1 MKNIF
6 KYLIVGVLLFVIFI
20 SSAYTY
26 RIDNKESFIN
36 TLDNTNIEL
45 NEEQTITFKA
55 IKNNLNKIKFNID
68 YKKNYEDNQE
78 VLITVKQDDKVI
90 KEEKVRLNKLQTYH
104 NILIKF
110 DKIKD
115 SMDKEYQITIKP
127 LQDTIDCKIIT
138 TDTMYYQSYHN
149 ILYISLMIVLTIITF
164 ILLKFLFKDN
174 NIKIENWYLVLSII
188 VYGTYIIAF
197 PLFAPHDEYY
207 HWGRAYEI
215 SEGHLLSEVNDN
227 YSMTKLPLAVST
239 LYNTEFTNIRY
250 ATTYNT
256 KDIRINEWEKA
267 MFDMRTVAVYSPVQ
281 YIPQSI
287 GIAIARIFT
296 CRTLVMAYFGRIMNA
311 IMSIILMYL
320 AIKLIPFGKKIL
332 FTIAFIP
339 IAVEGFTSLSADAIT
354 ISISFLLLAYILN
367 LKFNKDIKTLTKKHY
382 ICLLIMSIVL
392 ALCKIVYI
400 PLIFLLLLL
409 PKDKFKDKKHRL
421 LFVSSI
427 IGISVLLNLIWLG
440 IASTYLAFYEST
452 GSQVTTV
459 LKHPINFIQI
469 FFYTILSENRLYIY
483 TMFGYNLGWGEAI
496 HPYSIIPITLMLL
509 LVLNTFADKDVNKK
523 IDTKETLIITGIVLL
538 IIGLIYAS
546 LFIQFTPPGYRFIL
560 GVQGRYFLP
569 FLPLIMFITSKINL
583 EYKGKL
589 NLDVITIVTCLL
601 LNISVI
607 LTLFERYI

>member
-1 MKNIF
+1 
-6 KYLIVGVLLFVIFI
+6 
-20 SSAYTY
+20 
-26 RIDNKESFIN
+26 
-36 TLDNTNIEL
+36 
-45 NEEQTITFKA
+45 
-55 IKNNLNKIKFNID
+55 
-68 YKKNYEDNQE
+68 
-78 VLITVKQDDKVI
+78 
-90 KEEKVRLNKLQTYH
+90 
-104 NILIKF
+104 
-110 DKIKD
+110 
-115 SMDKEYQITIKP
+115 
-127 LQDTIDCKIIT
+127 
-138 TDTMYYQSYHN
+138 
-149 ILYISLMIVLTIITF
+149 
-164 ILLKFLFKDN
+164 
-174 NIKIENWYLVLSII
+174 
-188 VYGTYIIAF
+188 
-197 PLFAPHDEYY
+197 
-207 HWGRAYEI
+207 
-215 SEGHLLSEVNDN
+215 
-227 YSMTKLPLAVST
+227 
-239 LYNTEFTNIRY
+239 
-250 ATTYNT
+250 
-256 KDIRINEWEKA
+256 
-267 MFDMRTVAVYSPVQ
+267 
-281 YIPQSI
+281 
-287 GIAIARIFT
+287 
-296 CRTLVMAYFGRIMNA
+296 
-311 IMSIILMYL
+311 
-320 AIKLIPFGKKIL
+320 
-332 FTIAFIP
+332 
-339 IAVEGFTSLSADAIT
+339 
-354 ISISFLLLAYILN
+354 
-367 LKFNKDIKTLTKKHY
+367 
-382 ICLLIMSIVL
+382 MSIVL

>member
-6 KYLIVGVLLFVIFI
+6 KYLIVGVLLFVLFI

-115 SMDKEYQITIKP
+115 SIDKEYQITIKP
-127 LQDTIDCKIIT
+127 LQDTINCKIIT

-164 ILLKFLFKDN
+164 ILLKFLFKDK

-296 CRTLVMAYFGRIMNA
+296 SRTLVMAYFGRIMNA

-469 FFYTILSENRLYIY
+469 FFYTILNENRLYIY

>member
-115 SMDKEYQITIKP
+115 SIDKEYQITIKP
-127 LQDTIDCKIIT
+127 LQDTINCKIIT

-164 ILLKFLFKDN
+164 ILLKFLFKDK

-296 CRTLVMAYFGRIMNA
+296 SRTLVMAYFGRIMNA

-367 LKFNKDIKTLTKKHY
+367 LKFNKDIKTLTKKH
-382 ICLLIMSIVL
+382 
-392 ALCKIVYI
+392 
-400 PLIFLLLLL
+400 
-409 PKDKFKDKKHRL
+409 H
-421 LFVSSI
+421 
-427 IGISVLLNLIWLG
+427 
-440 IASTYLAFYEST
+440 
-452 GSQVTTV
+452 
-459 LKHPINFIQI
+459 
-469 FFYTILSENRLYIY
+469 IY
-483 TMFGYNLGWGEAI
+483 
-496 HPYSIIPITLMLL
+496 H
-509 LVLNTFADKDVNKK
+509 
-523 IDTKETLIITGIVLL
+523 
-538 IIGLIYAS
+538 
-546 LFIQFTPPGYRFIL
+546 
-560 GVQGRYFLP
+560 
-569 FLPLIMFITSKINL
+569 
-583 EYKGKL
+583 
-589 NLDVITIVTCLL
+589 
-601 LNISVI
+601 
-607 LTLFERYI
+607 